1 MPSEFT
7 AQNGALI
14 AQSTPIAI
22 TGCAKPPSRAQL
34 LAKALRSCRSKHNK
48 AKRRS
53 CEAQA
58 RRKIRPE
65 AQEEAQVAPEAGQT
79 PAGHLETIAPK
90 A

>member
-14 AQSTPIAI
+14 AQSTPMAI
-22 TGCAKPPSRAQL
+22 TGCAKPLSRAQQ

-58 RRKIRPE
+58 RRKY
-65 AQEEAQVAPEAGQT
+65 AQKPKKKRSSAKAGQT

>member
-22 TGCAKPPSRAQL
+22 TGCAKPLSRAQQ

-58 RRKIRPE
+58 RRKY
-65 AQEEAQVAPEAGQT
+65 AQK
-79 PAGHLETIAPK
+79 PK
-90 A
+90 KKRK